1 MKKKIKLLVL
11 PAVAFVAALAML
23 LATPA
28 QVVKAYAANGGA
40 GEWTAPKFVVLGD
53 SIAEEYGSR
62 GNGYASNTARAQ
74 GYELFMLAKD
84 GWTTHQVLNQVTN
97 DEAAREIIASA
108 DIIQLVIGGN
118 DLRAGKSGPAIDAV
132 DRDGD
137 YTLWE
142 EHCQEVFERYTVIL
156 DTIRELN
163 PDAAFFVF
171 NQYTPNVKSPL
182 GLFAGFVFG
191 ATRLILGSRLWTY
204 AHNGHNGHMGAIPYW
219 NTLLDKYLDENPDA
233 FVLVDADKAFRDAG
247 NASSLY
253 TIDMIHPSTSGHVV
267 LQNVFTAAINEYNEE
282 NMVAIP
288 SAVVTQLK
296 GNKNILTVTVTE
308 HRPLVAPVIFVEDF
322 TIDNNAI
329 GEYEVGE
336 YTVYVNTKGNDQ
348 IRACYLVA

>member
-1 MKKKIKLLVL
+1 M
-11 PAVAFVAALAML
+11 AVVAVFAMGM
-23 LATPA
+23 AAPVQA
-28 QVVKAYAANGGA
+28 VMANAYTGT
-40 GEWTAPKFVVLGD
+40 WTAPKFVVLGD

-62 GNGYASNTARAQ
+62 GNGYATNTARDQ

-97 DEAAREIIASA
+97 DQEAREIIAQA

-163 PDAAFFVF
+163 PNAAFFVF
-171 NQYTPNVKSPL
+171 NQYTPNVRSPL

-219 NTLLDKYLDENPDA
+219 NSLLDKYLNENPGA

-253 TIDMIHPSTSGHVV
+253 TIDMIHPSTSGHRV
-267 LQNVFTAAINEYNEE
+267 LQTVFTAAIDEYNED
-282 NMVAIP
+282 NMAANPYASVN
-288 SAVVTQLK
+288 QLK
-296 GNKNILTVTVTE
+296 GNQNELTVTVVE
-308 HRPLVAPVIFVEDF
+308 SFPLKAPNIYEETFM
-322 TIDNNAI
+322 INNNAQ
-329 GEYEVGE
+329 GFYEVGE
-336 YTVYVNTKGNDQ
+336 YTVFVNTKGNVQ
-348 IRACYLVA
+348 IRDCYIAA